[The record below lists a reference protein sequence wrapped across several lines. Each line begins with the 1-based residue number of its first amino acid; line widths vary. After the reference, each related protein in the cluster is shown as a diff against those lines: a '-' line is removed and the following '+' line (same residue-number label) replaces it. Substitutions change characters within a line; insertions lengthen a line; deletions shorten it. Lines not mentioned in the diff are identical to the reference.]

1 MDDLS
6 QKIESLLHSPE
17 GMQKIQAA
25 MAAFSSSAP
34 ATGADDAPAENA
46 GGNDGLSSLLGS
58 LQASSPADKPRDEG
72 GMPDLAKLM
81 QLMPLLSGLNKDDE
95 NTVLLKALRP
105 YLHGERE
112 KRVDDAIQMMKL
124 MKLMPLLTDFKKEGA
139 P

>member
-6 QKIESLLHSPE
+6 QKIESLLKSPQ

-25 MAAFSSSAP
+25 MAAFGSSAP
-34 ATGADDAPAENA
+34 ETGAPDTPAGSDSASLGELLHRFAPPPEKSDT
-46 GGNDGLSSLLGS
+46 GG
-58 LQASSPADKPRDEG
+58 SPDMAR
-72 GMPDLAKLM
+72 LI

-95 NTVLLKALRP
+95 NTALLRALRP

-112 KRVDDAIQMMKL
+112 KRVDDAIHMMRL
-124 MKLMPLLTDFKKEGA
+124 MKLMPLLTEPQKEGS

>member
-6 QKIESLLHSPE
+6 QKIESLLQSPQ

-25 MAAFSSSAP
+25 MAAFGSSAP
-34 ATGADDAPAENA
+34 ETGAPDTPAGSDSAPPEKSDA
-46 GGNDGLSSLLGS
+46 GG
-58 LQASSPADKPRDEG
+58 SPDMAR
-72 GMPDLAKLM
+72 LI

-95 NTVLLKALRP
+95 NTALLRALRP

-112 KRVDDAIQMMKL
+112 KRVDDAIHMMRL
-124 MKLMPLLTDFKKEGA
+124 MKLMPLLTEPKKEGS